1 VKIAKDYIRSKMTF
15 DIDNAKKVC
24 GCD

>member
-15 DIDNAKKVC
+15 DIDNTKKVC